1 MEYMAA
7 RMDDMI
13 TASQRWHEEAFDDA
27 IRAIHTNPELSKVY
41 AFVRTDCIY
50 ESAAAP
56 VSMHWTKAGA
66 YRAMNQFLFDKWQDY
81 NTDPYRKKYSGRGTK
96 AFQPRFEWWG
106 IKEFAILP

>member
-66 YRAMNQFLFDKWQDY
+66 YRAMNRFLFDT
-81 NTDPYRKKYSGRGTK
+81 NRIRGCL
-96 AFQPRFEWWG
+96 FVVSDNNCVFCHV
-106 IKEFAILP
+106 